1 MFLVG
6 ALSQVCRLGL
16 TNTGTCAPRS
26 VVHHLFR
33 AGLST
38 VSVLWDPAMFFTPI
52 LASNYV
58 KIIGLTILPSV
69 RRVIFAA
76 AIRMMQPSVPVHELR
91 QAQRVMVIASL
102 PRGWPL
108 LPEIAMHVT

>member
-1 MFLVG
+1 
-6 ALSQVCRLGL
+6 
-16 TNTGTCAPRS
+16 
-26 VVHHLFR
+26 
-33 AGLST
+33 
-38 VSVLWDPAMFFTPI
+38 MFFAPI

-58 KIIGLTILPSV
+58 KTIGLTILPSV

-108 LPEIAMHVT
+108 FPENAMHVT

>member
-1 MFLVG
+1 M
-6 ALSQVCRLGL
+6 
-16 TNTGTCAPRS
+16 
-26 VVHHLFR
+26 
-33 AGLST
+33 
-38 VSVLWDPAMFFTPI
+38 SVLWDPAMFFAPI
-52 LASNYV
+52 LSSNYV
-58 KIIGLTILPSV
+58 KTIGLTILPSV
-69 RRVIFAA
+69 RRDIFAA